1 MPMYLGS
8 DDAGIAPERSTLQDL
23 PLTGW
28 QKLSAA
34 TRGAWLESYGPTMGD
49 WLMQKLGNDK
59 SRKITAAE
67 AEQMRIDGGAPRISI
82 KPKDGQYT
90 AGQWSEIVGRQR
102 ELTAINDVRDRT
114 PWEMGSVVRGGAM
127 FAAGILDPINLATAL
142 VPWTKSLSLLQGART
157 MAMAESAL
165 TRAGGRAIIGAADAG
180 ISTAV
185 LEPANYA
192 VRNALGDDYGAADSL
207 ANIAFGTAF
216 GGGLHVVGG
225 AVGDAFRM
233 RAGRGEPV
241 VTPDPMRDVQ
251 APPAGAIVGTE
262 TKVRVGDTYEP
273 ARWTVVDAEAL
284 QATVDKADNQFRDR
298 SRPAYQAEIQKRA
311 NALDPALVLADSP
324 VMDIGAP
331 TLAADG
337 RIIGGNGRTLF
348 ITKAYEIGKGG
359 DYRAALEARLRE
371 VGIDPAAVRDMKKP
385 VLVRQFTREVDVKK
399 AAMLSNE
406 GGSTDMSPLEQA
418 KVDSERL
425 GDARLQAGAD
435 GNIDVPENRA
445 AIRRWVESMPENKRN
460 AVMDSDGM
468 LSPEGLRRLNAA
480 LLFRAYGDSPVLGR
494 LIEAIDPGSRN
505 IATALGRTAP
515 ALAAMRDAIAA
526 GDLHPLDLAG
536 DIQQAVEKF
545 NALRDRG
552 TKVADY
558 MAQLD
563 AFGDGLSPEAR
574 LLLDFMGRNVQSPRR
589 IMEAIQGFIDRVN
602 EAGNPKQ
609 GDMFGAAPAP
619 DKLALLDAA
628 IKQAESGVE
637 TAAEVAAKVAPETR
651 EAALRA
657 AVAQAVDGRP
667 IDVEPIIGM
676 DEAVGTHTLEDA
688 MAAADRNF
696 KPEADDLADFEFA
709 RQVEQENAQAPRWQA
724 LDAADA
730 AAQEAEAMLD
740 EVIAAGDQ
748 AFKYAREQAAKV
760 EGDRRAI
767 LDAEL
772 RQAFG
777 ADTDAL
783 IASGAVEIVPT
794 ADKIPGGPHPAD
806 VKAATAP
813 DGKVYVVAENVSPS
827 EARGILLHEVGV
839 HVGMEVML
847 GRETFDAV
855 LGQLDQAILR
865 GEDWAQAARAA
876 VPADTPAHLV
886 REEQLAYLVQNAP
899 ELPIVQRIVA
909 AVRAWAYR
917 TFEFARERMTLTEAD
932 FQAMAVSALRAAA
945 RDERAGAGVFAYS
958 RGEAEDP
965 APAKAELKQAKAS
978 VDRARQYA
986 KVLRAAADK
995 LDNDAEAAAA
1005 MTAAMPDI
1013 SPQEIKDLL
1022 DGLRREVKGLRGMA
1036 RSANDALT
1044 AGDRAAALQTD
1055 AMKAADRLANNIEMA
1070 EVIASRNA
1078 ALNQAAYLKASGF
1091 VKQFAKPGLDF
1102 EGFRAL
1108 LVGSE
1113 RKRAGARMSID
1124 AEQKAFR
1131 GQWLAGLEA
1140 DLRKADLWK
1149 QFTSG
1154 EFDRD
1159 AFIALHAL
1167 GKGETPSVNPEALKI
1182 AEIVHKYQEHARNTR
1197 NRFGA
1202 WIRDLSGYIT
1212 RQTHDMFKIRE
1223 AGEKAWTEFVLP
1235 RLDVEK
1241 TLRDHGGSIEQFLQR
1256 TYEDFAAGSHMKVTA
1271 GEDDLVA
1278 FGRGA
1283 NLAKRESAS
1292 RVIYFKDGASA
1303 YEYNAKFGQGR
1314 LAETVLH
1321 GLDGA
1326 AKSAGLLKVLGTN
1339 PQAQLEKLFNAYAD
1353 NLRTDP
1359 KRRADFLS
1367 YRKELQNLLAQVD
1380 GSANIPGNATA
1391 AKAGAFYRAWISMTR
1406 LGGMLFSSIAD
1417 LPVYGSEIRFQGRG
1431 NMLSGV
1437 AEGMASLTRGRSK
1450 GERKE
1455 ILAQLGVFTE
1465 STLGSVF
1472 HRFDSPDLVGGKS
1485 AAAMQLFFK
1494 LTGMNWWTESLRD
1507 GYALSHSAYM
1517 AGHTDKA
1524 WDKLPAPLR
1533 DMLGLY
1539 NVDAGKWDVLRLAAL
1554 QEADGRKYLTPEG
1567 LKTVPRAAFENYIQ
1581 QVGRTVSDA
1590 SVQNLMDDLSSA
1602 LRTMVIDRMNHAIVE
1617 PGARTRAFMLRG
1629 TQPGTVPGEMLRFVT
1644 QFKSFPIAL
1653 IQMILGRE
1661 VYGRGYDTIGEFVRK
1676 SSASDKLQLASFIA
1690 LTTAFGY
1697 VAMSAK
1703 DLIKGKEP
1711 RPVNDPRT
1719 WLAAMQQGGGLGIYG
1734 DFLFGQYSRTGSS
1747 LSSAIAGPAF
1757 GPIDTLMDLK
1767 TRVQKGDHVAAAA
1780 FKAVIDNTPFINL
1793 FYTRMAMDYLFLYR
1807 IQESL
1812 NPGFLRRMER
1822 RAQTENGQT
1831 YWLPPSEY
1839 AVR

>member
-49 WLMQKLGNDK
+49 WAMQKLGNDK

-67 AEQMRIDGGAPRISI
+67 AEQMRRDGGSPRISI
-82 KPKDGQYT
+82 KPKDGEYT

-127 FAAGILDPINLATAL
+127 FAAGILDPINLATAV
-142 VPWTKSLSLLQGART
+142 VPWTKSLSVLQGAR
-157 MAMAESAL
+157 AMALSESAL
-165 TRAGGRAIIGAADAG
+165 TRAGGRSIIGAADAG

-192 VRNALGDDYGAADSL
+192 VRNALGDDYSAADSM
-207 ANIAFGTAF
+207 ANIAFGSAF

-233 RAGRGEPV
+233 RAGRGDPV
-241 VTPDPMRDVQ
+241 VTPDPMRDMQ
-251 APPAGAIVGTE
+251 APPTGAIVGTE

-348 ITKAYEIGKGG
+348 ITKAYEIGKAG

-371 VGIDPAAVRDMKKP
+371 VGIDPDAVRGMNKP
-385 VLVRQFTREVDVKK
+385 VLVRQFTREVDVKR

-406 GGSTDMSPLEQA
+406 GGATDMSPLEQA

-425 GDARLQAGAD
+425 GDAKMQAGAD

-445 AIRRWVESMPENKRN
+445 AIRRWVEAMPENKRN

-468 LSPEGLRRLNAA
+468 LSPEGVRRLNAA
-480 LLFRAYGDSPVLGR
+480 LLFRAYGDSPILGR
-494 LIEAIDPGSRN
+494 LIEAVDPGSRN

-552 TKVADY
+552 TKVA
-558 MAQLD
+558 
-563 AFGDGLSPEAR
+563 SPEAR
-574 LLLDFMGRNVQSPRR
+574 LMLDFMCRNVQAPRR
-589 IMEAIQGFIDRVN
+589 IMDAIQGFIERVN

-609 GDMFGAAPAP
+609 GDMFGSAPAP

-628 IKQAESGVE
+628 IRQAETGAD
-637 TAAEVAAKVAPETR
+637 TAAEVVAKVSPETR
-651 EAALRA
+651 EAAMRA
-657 AVAQAVDGRP
+657 AVAQAMDGRP

-676 DEAVGTHTLEDA
+676 DEAVGTHTFEDA
-688 MAAADRNF
+688 VAAADRNF
-696 KPEADDLADFEFA
+696 QPEADDLADFGFA
-709 RQVEQENAQAPRWQA
+709 RQVEQENAQAPRWHA
-724 LDAADA
+724 LEAADA

-748 AFKYAREQAAKV
+748 AFKYSRQQAYHGTQHRGDQAA
-760 EGDRRAI
+760 EL
-767 LDAEL
+767 LDSAL
-772 RQAFG
+772 RKAFG

-794 ADKIPGGPHPAD
+794 VDRIPGGPHPSD

-813 DGKVYVVAENVSPS
+813 DGKVYVVAENVSPN

-839 HVGMEVML
+839 HVGMEGML
-847 GRETFDAV
+847 GREVFDAV
-855 LGQLDQAILR
+855 LGQLDEAILR
-865 GEDWAQAARAA
+865 GEEWAQAARAA
-876 VPADTPAHLV
+876 VPDDTPAGLV

-899 ELPIVQRIVA
+899 ELPIVQRIIA

-917 TFEFARERMTLTEAD
+917 NFEFARERMTLGEAD

-945 RDERAGAGVFAYS
+945 RDERAGAGVLAYS

-965 APAKAELKQAKAS
+965 VQAKETVKQAKAS

-1005 MTAAMPDI
+1005 MKAAMPDI

-1022 DGLRREVKGLRGMA
+1022 DGLRKEVKGLRGMA

-1044 AGDRAAALQTD
+1044 AVDRADTMQTD
-1055 AMKAADRLANNIEMA
+1055 AMRAADRLANNIEMA
-1070 EVIASRNA
+1070 EVIKARNE
-1078 ALNQAAYLKASGF
+1078 ALNQAVRLKTSGF
-1091 VKQFAKPGLDF
+1091 LKQFAKPGLDF

-1113 RKRAGARMSID
+1113 RKRAGARMSVD

-1140 DLRKADLWK
+1140 DLRKADVWK

-1167 GKGETPSVNPEALKI
+1167 GKGETPKVNPEALKI

-1212 RQTHDMFKIRE
+1212 RQTHDMLKIRD

-1241 TLRDHGGSIEQFLQR
+1241 TMRDFGGSVDEFLQR
-1256 TYEDFAAGSHMKVTA
+1256 AYEDFAAGNHMKTPA
-1271 GEDDLVA
+1271 GEDDLAA
-1278 FGRGA
+1278 FGRGG

-1292 RVIYFKDGASA
+1292 RAIYFKDGAAA

-1339 PQAQLEKLFNAYAD
+1339 PQATVERLFREYAD

-1359 KRRADFLS
+1359 KRRAEFLGHE
-1367 YRKELQNLLAQVD
+1367 KELRNLLAQID
-1380 GSANIPGNATA
+1380 GSVNIPGNVTA
-1391 AKAGAFYRAWISMTR
+1391 AKVSAFYRSWISMTK
-1406 LGGMLFSSIAD
+1406 LGGMLASSIAD
-1417 LPVYGSEIRFQGRG
+1417 LPVYGSELRFQRDK

-1437 AEGMASLTRGRSK
+1437 AEGVASLTRGRAK
-1450 GERKE
+1450 GERKD

-1465 STLGSVF
+1465 STLGAVF
-1472 HRFDSPDLVGGKS
+1472 HRFDSPDLMGGKTS
-1485 AAAMQLFFK
+1485 AAMQLFFK

-1524 WDKLPAPLR
+1524 WDKVPAALR
-1533 DMLGLY
+1533 DMMGLY
-1539 NVDAGKWDVLRLAAL
+1539 NIDAGKWDVLRLAAL

-1590 SVQNLMDDLSSA
+1590 SVQNLMDDLGTA

-1617 PGARTRAFMLRG
+1617 PGARTRAFMIRG
-1629 TQPGTVPGEMLRFVT
+1629 TQSGTVPGEMLRFVT

-1661 VYGRGYDTIGEFVRK
+1661 VYGRGYDTLGEFGRAAFTTK
-1676 SSASDKLQLASFIA
+1676 EGAGHMLQLASFMA

-1697 VAMSAK
+1697 MAMSVK
-1703 DLIKGKEP
+1703 DLVKGKEP

-1747 LSSAIAGPAF
+1747 LSTALAGPAF

-1780 FKAVIDNTPFINL
+1780 FKAAIDNTPFLNL
-1793 FYTRMAMDYLFLYR
+1793 FYTRMAMDYLFIYR